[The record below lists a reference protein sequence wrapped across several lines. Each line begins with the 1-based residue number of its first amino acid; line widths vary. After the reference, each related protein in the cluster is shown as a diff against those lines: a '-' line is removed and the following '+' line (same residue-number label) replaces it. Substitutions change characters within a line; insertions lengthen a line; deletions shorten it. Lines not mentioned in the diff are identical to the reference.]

1 MAIYDIKAPNGKIY
15 SVKGPDGVDQD
26 TVIEQLL
33 LMHPEAAEERKSG
46 SYLDSL
52 AKGAESFG
60 SQVRTGIGSI
70 FGTPEEAAT
79 AGIQRGEGIQARR
92 PGEVGFDKLKQA
104 YEGQGLWGGAKELA
118 RQVPHAIAEQAPQ
131 LGAMAAS
138 GFTGAR
144 IGMMAGPLG
153 GTVGA
158 LIGAALPSF
167 AAQLGGN
174 VERQAQ
180 EQRKEGK
187 PVEIGMGAATA
198 AAAGQAALDVA
209 AQYFTFGA
217 RALGSL
223 LGISERAVARM
234 PVAEAE
240 KLAKESLLKSA
251 GMGTVRG
258 VVGEVPPEVGQ
269 TMLER
274 LQAGLP
280 LTTPDAIAEYGET
293 VYQTALLGPLGIAG
307 RRSDVNAARG
317 QIAPPPSPP
326 GPPGAGQPDFDARIT
341 QEAEPPPPPP
351 AGGAT
356 YPALPAPA
364 EEPSP
369 PQTPESVSTEEAQPV
384 AAGVPEAPV
393 RPETK
398 KQRRERERRE
408 NAEATARVLADIKRR
423 EREQADEAE
432 RAGRITPPDVAAK
445 LASESAFAQAD
456 PDLFGEYRPAP
467 STAPTGSTVEPPAFD
482 LGQKAQQLE
491 LPLEPP
497 PAPQRLVVDDALIK
511 ELGVKGFGSKK
522 VKDGIRGLDLMTR
535 EGRDAFDA
543 QLSKAQVLDSEA
555 VTRLRESLPP
565 LEQGAFDFAPQGET
579 NVPTGSAG
587 DVDRTPSASTE
598 VPVQQPAPGGGGVGV
613 SGGSGVASPSG
624 LANQPAQ
631 GEGTQPGALTEP
643 PAKPK
648 RAVKKKAPKAPV
660 VEAPVVEAPVVE
672 APVTETKEPKRVIN
686 KEKLAVP
693 KPKGKAVGTTLKDT
707 IAQLEEVVD
716 DKQYKALLDYVVGEF
731 GDTGVKE
738 LADAKFAKS
747 DIEGAVA
754 RVKKEEE
761 RKTAAKATADRVAGR
776 AKAAQEAE
784 DAEGDEKARPSR
796 GKGGG
801 SKVAGVRDALR
812 EHFPDDAS
820 FDRLTTI
827 VQSESELPQSVRDA
841 EGYTPGVR
849 GVAHGKRVYLVADN
863 IASGQE
869 LGVFL
874 HEAGAHFGFD
884 AVMSDADRATLA
896 NQVRKWAEGTGV
908 RAEAAKAALAKGGNN
923 DEIIA
928 YTVEELVNRGVTPVS
943 FRPESTWLRKV
954 LDAFKKFFNKM
965 GFRQDISPQELVD
978 LAYGAAH
985 IPMKSEPVGA
995 GTRFSVSN
1003 PAMAAAAGTAQRY
1016 FSGPPASSGILQNTI
1031 NSVAKNGLKKSI
1043 DRFRQAAANQNTYWE
1058 ELVTDIYGNNALD
1071 ATGMASALDRIQAA
1085 TKASAIAQQAAMRGG
1100 VRKNQRGMWEAYD
1113 AEESLAK
1120 VEAQI
1125 NAMVGKYKQTPTYQA
1140 AKEFFNHAAAA
1151 RREEELYRAGQ
1162 LGPGKIKPSLEP
1174 ADRLKGLAMYDSTPE
1189 IREALRLFEKVNNRN
1204 VDMMV
1209 AAGIIDA
1216 AQATELKGST
1226 GYVPWF
1232 RFSVDDTG
1240 ALKIPAPKD
1249 FSKGLVLLSDQKDL
1263 KGAKIDD
1270 IQINDIFDNMIRLNN
1285 WMVNKSIGNDTAIY
1299 MTNFAAHFGKARRVL
1314 TPTTYGVNAGKT
1326 IEVLHNGVPIF
1337 FEFSDAAALPAF
1349 KGYETAHSALT
1360 RTLAVPAN
1368 LLRKGITRFPI
1379 FSLAQLPQDTIRAFV
1394 SSGLKN
1400 PYAIPGRVLKNFVK
1414 AAFFKPTHTAQT
1426 LAQYG
1431 IVGKSSDIVPGEHA
1445 RSFRR
1450 NLGRYDKGVGGWWDR
1465 SMDALEKWGA
1475 ASDEA
1480 LRTALYELTMEETNN
1495 QNPVLALRRAREIIN
1510 FDTQGSDGLATF
1522 LRQTVPFMGV
1532 WMNDMNNLYKG
1543 LVLGSARLSE
1553 GEKQKTRN
1561 SIIFLGMQLAALTTL
1576 YTLAVGDDDD
1586 YKKLDDN
1593 KRNRSIIIPGSN
1605 FRIPVPNDGIGFLFK
1620 VIPEQITRYMLAE
1633 GIESKDAG
1641 AKFGRALFNAFTD
1654 LASFENLIPVVG
1666 SPAPK
1671 LVVELV
1677 MNRSFFTQNP
1687 IIGKGQEFKR
1697 PGEQYVEGT
1706 SEIAKMIGA
1715 KLDLSPIKI
1724 DHIVNG
1730 LSGQMGG
1737 FVLSMSNALFHA
1749 ANGKLT
1755 PSLRYEDMPAF
1766 KSFSYT
1772 SKDRAAAE
1780 DYYELRDQI
1789 DIAARTY
1796 KDMAKNKGAAAIEFA
1811 NNPDNRSLLELRN
1824 WQTKVDNGLE
1834 KLRAHRRHIIEN
1846 TGGWITSQ
1854 AQMDAEMKKLDELTA
1869 EFWKSIQLPTARA
1882 HAGLTPIIPINLK
1895 KLLQ

>member
-1 MAIYDIKAPNGKIY
+1 M
-15 SVKGPDGVDQD
+15 
-26 TVIEQLL
+26 
-33 LMHPEAAEERKSG
+33 
-46 SYLDSL
+46 
-52 AKGAESFG
+52 
-60 SQVRTGIGSI
+60 
-70 FGTPEEAAT
+70 
-79 AGIQRGEGIQARR
+79 
-92 PGEVGFDKLKQA
+92 
-104 YEGQGLWGGAKELA
+104 
-118 RQVPHAIAEQAPQ
+118 
-131 LGAMAAS
+131 
-138 GFTGAR
+138 
-144 IGMMAGPLG
+144 
-153 GTVGA
+153 
-158 LIGAALPSF
+158 
-167 AAQLGGN
+167 
-174 VERQAQ
+174 
-180 EQRKEGK
+180 
-187 PVEIGMGAATA
+187 
-198 AAAGQAALDVA
+198 VA
-209 AQYFTFGA
+209 A
-217 RALGSL
+217 
-223 LGISERAVARM
+223 
-234 PVAEAE
+234 
-240 KLAKESLLKSA
+240 
-251 GMGTVRG
+251 
-258 VVGEVPPEVGQ
+258 
-269 TMLER
+269 
-274 LQAGLP
+274 
-280 LTTPDAIAEYGET
+280 D
-293 VYQTALLGPLGIAG
+293 
-307 RRSDVNAARG
+307 
-317 QIAPPPSPP
+317 
-326 GPPGAGQPDFDARIT
+326 
-341 QEAEPPPPPP
+341 
-351 AGGAT
+351 
-356 YPALPAPA
+356 
-364 EEPSP
+364 
-369 PQTPESVSTEEAQPV
+369 
-384 AAGVPEAPV
+384 
-393 RPETK
+393 
-398 KQRRERERRE
+398 
-408 NAEATARVLADIKRR
+408 
-423 EREQADEAE
+423 
-432 RAGRITPPDVAAK
+432 
-445 LASESAFAQAD
+445 
-456 PDLFGEYRPAP
+456 
-467 STAPTGSTVEPPAFD
+467 
-482 LGQKAQQLE
+482 
-491 LPLEPP
+491 
-497 PAPQRLVVDDALIK
+497 
-511 ELGVKGFGSKK
+511 
-522 VKDGIRGLDLMTR
+522 
-535 EGRDAFDA
+535 
-543 QLSKAQVLDSEA
+543 
-555 VTRLRESLPP
+555 
-565 LEQGAFDFAPQGET
+565 
-579 NVPTGSAG
+579 
-587 DVDRTPSASTE
+587 
-598 VPVQQPAPGGGGVGV
+598 
-613 SGGSGVASPSG
+613 
-624 LANQPAQ
+624 
-631 GEGTQPGALTEP
+631 
-643 PAKPK
+643 
-648 RAVKKKAPKAPV
+648 
-660 VEAPVVEAPVVE
+660 
-672 APVTETKEPKRVIN
+672 
-686 KEKLAVP
+686 
-693 KPKGKAVGTTLKDT
+693 KPKGKAVSTSLKST

-716 DKQYKALLDYVVGEF
+716 DNQYKALLDYVVGEF
-731 GDTGVKE
+731 EDTGVKA

-747 DIEGAVA
+747 DIDGAVA
-754 RVKKEEE
+754 RVKKVEE
-761 RKTAAKATADRVAGR
+761 RKTAAKAAADRVAGR

-784 DAEGDEKARPSR
+784 AKEAENEKARPSR
-796 GKGGG
+796 GEGGG
-801 SKVAGVRDALR
+801 SKTTGVRSALR
-812 EHFPDDAS
+812 ERFPDDAS

-863 IASGQE
+863 IAPGQE

-896 NQVRKWAEGTGV
+896 NQIRKWAEGTGV
-908 RAEAAKAALAKGGNN
+908 RADASKAALAKGGSNN

-928 YTVEELVNRGVTPVS
+928 YAVEELVNRGVTPTS

-1125 NAMVGKYKQTPTYQA
+1125 NAMVGKYKETPTYQA

-1232 RFSVDDTG
+1232 RFSVDKTG

-1249 FSKGLVLLSDQKDL
+1249 FAKGISLLSEQQDL
-1263 KGAKIDD
+1263 RGAKIDD

-1326 IEVLHNGVPIF
+1326 TEVLHNGVPIF

-1510 FDTQGSDGLATF
+1510 FDTQGSNGKATF

-1706 SEIAKMIGA
+1706 SEVAKLIGA

-1724 DHIVNG
+1724 DHIING
-1730 LSGQMGG
+1730 LAGQMGG
-1737 FVLSMSNALFHA
+1737 FVMSMSNALFHA
-1749 ANGKLT
+1749 ADGKLT
-1755 PSLRYEDMPAF
+1755 PSLRYEDVPAF
-1766 KSFSYT
+1766 KSFSYA
-1772 SKDRAAAE
+1772 SKDRGAAE

-1796 KDMAKNKGAAAIEFA
+1796 RDLARFKGAAATEFL
-1811 NNPDNRSLLELRN
+1811 NNPDNMRLIELRN
-1824 WQTKVDNGLE
+1824 WQTKVDGGLE
-1834 KLRAHRRHIIEN
+1834 KLRKHRKYIVEN

-1854 AQMDAEMKKLDELTA
+1854 AQMDAEMKKLDEQTA
-1869 EFWKSIQLPTARA
+1869 EFWKAIQLPTARA
-1882 HAGLTPIIPINLK
+1882 HAGLAPIIPTNLR